1 MDMNNKQQFD
11 PRAGGRDR
19 LLRFGETQPGKPTQ
33 PVSQGKEANTTR
45 YNTTQQTDTMKGSQ
59 HNTIQHKNT
68 TQHKKPT
75 QHKPT

>member
-33 PVSQGKEANTTR
+33 PVSQGKEANTAR
-45 YNTTQQTDTMKGSQ
+45 
-59 HNTIQHKNT
+59 HNTANQGTAKHKAKQT
-68 TQHKKPT
+68 KP
-75 QHKPT
+75 PMNPESEAGCLA